1 MSLGRA
7 NARAWMIPAKL
18 SVLALTSAGA
28 LSWGAVAAEDRMPPN
43 ILLIYVDDWGWQDAG
58 FMGSRYYET
67 PNIDALAAESVRFDH
82 AYAAAPNCAPSRAAL
97 LSGQYAPR
105 TGVYTVNNPAQGRRD
120 RRRLIPLPNVR
131 ELAASVVTLAER
143 LQSAGYGTAHI
154 GKWHLGAGDA
164 SGPVAQGFDVNI
176 AGNHTGT
183 PAGGHFS
190 PYDNP
195 DLADG
200 PDGEYLTDRLTD
212 EAIAFIERHRN
223 GPFFVYLAHYA
234 VHTPIQAPDDAI
246 ARYAEKSGA
255 DGQSHPVYAAMIDRV
270 DAAVG
275 RLIAALDTLG
285 IADETLIV
293 LTSDNGGHGAYT
305 AMPDLRGEKGTIFEG
320 GIRVPLLIRLPG
332 GAGAG
337 RTDATPTNAVDLYPT
352 LLDAVGLKP
361 AAGHVLDGQSL
372 WTLLETGRPPGLR
385 RPLFWHFP
393 AYLRGIRH
401 GQDFRTTPAGA
412 IRDGDFKLIEF
423 FEFGQ
428 LELYDLVR
436 DPSESCNL
444 VRHEPAVAYRL
455 YQAMQDWRART
466 SAPVPVERNPH
477 YDEAH
482 APRDFV
488 TIEDVARIL
497 GEPVRCRGTACG
509 LPLGQQPGR
518 SNNVLKQYKSCKKM

>member
-1 MSLGRA
+1 
-7 NARAWMIPAKL
+7 
-18 SVLALTSAGA
+18 
-28 LSWGAVAAEDRMPPN
+28 
-43 ILLIYVDDWGWQDAG
+43 
-58 FMGSRYYET
+58 MGSRYYET

-131 ELAASVVTLAER
+131 ELAAGVVTLAER

-164 SGPVAQGFDVNI
+164 SGPMAQGFDVNI

-200 PDGEYLTDRLTD
+200 PDGECLTDRLTD
-212 EAIAFIERHRN
+212 EAIAFIERHRD

-305 AMPDLRGEKGTIFEG
+305 AMPDLRGEKGTLFEG

-332 GAGAG
+332 RWSGFGTSANYTYVESDIANDPKTPYNDSFINITPHNFNVALYYEGQKFLTRLAVSWRGKTVKDFFPLRAPEYG
-337 RTDATPTNAVDLYPT
+337 RIWSNALNRWDSSMTYDVNDKLQ
-352 LLDAVGLKP
+352 VRF
-361 AAGHVLDGQSL
+361 L
-372 WTLLETGRPPGLR
+372 WKN
-385 RPLFWHFP
+385 
-393 AYLRGIRH
+393 IN
-401 GQDFRTTPAGA
+401 
-412 IRDGDFKLIEF
+412 DFKRKLWLEVPQHFGLIT
-423 FEFGQ
+423 
-428 LELYDLVR
+428 D
-436 DPSESCNL
+436 DESQISL
-444 VRHEPAVAYRL
+444 GFRYRF
-455 YQAMQDWRART
+455 A
-466 SAPVPVERNPH
+466 SP
-477 YDEAH
+477 
-482 APRDFV
+482 
-488 TIEDVARIL
+488 
-497 GEPVRCRGTACG
+497 
-509 LPLGQQPGR
+509 
-518 SNNVLKQYKSCKKM
+518 